1 TPLFPMRLDFLPHGA
16 PIPGLPSGANLLCQ
30 LLPTHSHTPPHTPP
44 AQESLGCYSLNAAQK
59 AKGLAN
65 LQNVRHSLKER
76 QLEPLRTKRQELV
89 AKANHEDTRQLER
102 ARIAEEIQRIDRQ
115 AQRIQERWS

>member
-1 TPLFPMRLDFLPHGA
+1 MSVATQIFAEPCHMPCPD
-16 PIPGLPSGANLLCQ
+16 
-30 LLPTHSHTPPHTPP
+30 
-44 AQESLGCYSLNAAQK
+44 LGCYSLNAAQK

-89 AKANHEDTRQLER
+89 TKANHEDTSQLER

>member
-1 TPLFPMRLDFLPHGA
+1 MSVATQIFAEPCHKPCPD
-16 PIPGLPSGANLLCQ
+16 
-30 LLPTHSHTPPHTPP
+30 
-44 AQESLGCYSLNAAQK
+44 LGCYSLNAAQK
-59 AKGLAN
+59 ARGLEN

>member
-1 TPLFPMRLDFLPHGA
+1 MSVATQIFAEPCHMPCPD
-16 PIPGLPSGANLLCQ
+16 
-30 LLPTHSHTPPHTPP
+30 
-44 AQESLGCYSLNAAQK
+44 LGCYSLNAAQK
-59 AKGLAN
+59 ARGLEN

-89 AKANHEDTRQLER
+89 TKANHEDTRQIER
-102 ARIAEEIQRIDRQ
+102 ARIADEIQRIDRQ

>member
-1 TPLFPMRLDFLPHGA
+1 MSVATQIFAEPCHMPCPD
-16 PIPGLPSGANLLCQ
+16 
-30 LLPTHSHTPPHTPP
+30 
-44 AQESLGCYSLNAAQK
+44 LGCYSLNAAQK
-59 AKGLAN
+59 ARGLEN

-89 AKANHEDTRQLER
+89 TKANHEDTRQLER
-102 ARIAEEIQRIDRQ
+102 ARIADEIQRIDRQ

>member
-1 TPLFPMRLDFLPHGA
+1 MSVATQIFAEPCHMPCPD
-16 PIPGLPSGANLLCQ
+16 
-30 LLPTHSHTPPHTPP
+30 
-44 AQESLGCYSLNAAQK
+44 LGCYSLNAAQK
-59 AKGLAN
+59 ARGLEN

-76 QLEPLRTKRQELV
+76 QLEPLRAKRQELV

-102 ARIAEEIQRIDRQ
+102 ARIVEDIQRIDRQ

>member
-1 TPLFPMRLDFLPHGA
+1 MSVATQIFAEPCHMPCPD
-16 PIPGLPSGANLLCQ
+16 
-30 LLPTHSHTPPHTPP
+30 
-44 AQESLGCYSLNAAQK
+44 LGCYSLNAAQK
-59 AKGLAN
+59 ARGLEN

-89 AKANHEDTRQLER
+89 TKANHEDTSQLER